1 MHHDNLTHP
10 QATNQLSPIE
20 KYPNFFSKKK
30 KKKILTYELS
40 CMVVHMFFELINNKG
55 ILKFGERAQAQ
66 VPNLFRRP
74 QNSYCP
80 FHQNYSKWYI
90 KMIVANVK
98 SSNSLIYLDFFFIHT
113 SMTYLFGFF
122 FYSHKYDLYL

>member
-1 MHHDNLTHP
+1 
-10 QATNQLSPIE
+10 
-20 KYPNFFSKKK
+20 
-30 KKKILTYELS
+30 
-40 CMVVHMFFELINNKG
+40 MFFELINNKG

-113 SMTYLFGFF
+113 SMTHLFGFF